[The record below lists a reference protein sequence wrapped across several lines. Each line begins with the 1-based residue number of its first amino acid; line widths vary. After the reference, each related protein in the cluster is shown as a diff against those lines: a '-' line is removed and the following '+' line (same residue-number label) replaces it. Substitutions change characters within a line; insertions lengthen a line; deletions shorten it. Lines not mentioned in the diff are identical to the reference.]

1 LRLWDWQTAVA
12 WVEEAEWEYRACAG
26 WGKGRW
32 VVACS
37 FPGDGDGEAV
47 VTEAWFGSQC
57 CAQLGRKM
65 PSRFPFAKDIIAHP
79 VRGRAI
85 TVGAIKI
92 YLLAAAATNSVFIL
106 ANELVVLQH
115 DLELGLQG
123 PAHIEQQFFFGI
135 IQQQFRCCL

>member
-1 LRLWDWQTAVA
+1 
-12 WVEEAEWEYRACAG
+12 
-26 WGKGRW
+26 

-57 CAQLGRKM
+57 SAQLGRKM

-123 PAHIEQQFFFGI
+123 PAHIEQQFFWNHTTT
-135 IQQQFRCCL
+135 IQVLSLIHFLLLFKKNCPVYFAIKEH